1 MLNPSPSSRN
11 IPTLKSRTNMT
22 TVPEKKI
29 AAIDDPRWARVVA
42 RDRSAD
48 GVFWY
53 SVATTGVYCR
63 PSCASRTANPRNV
76 QFHDT
81 IAAAEAAGFRACK
94 RCKPNQPSSDVQN
107 AQTVAR
113 ICRLIEQ
120 AEVSPP

>member
-11 IPTLKSRTNMT
+11 IHTLKSRTTMT

-53 SVATTGVYCR
+53 SVMTTGVYCR
-63 PSCASRTANPRNV
+63 PSCASRTANPKNV
-76 QFHDT
+76 QLHDT
-81 IAAAEAAGFRACK
+81 LEAARATGFRPCK
-94 RCKPNQPSSDVQN
+94 RCKPDGV
-107 AQTVAR
+107 
-113 ICRLIEQ
+113 
-120 AEVSPP
+120 